1 MTQQTSA
8 HAGSLESCDI
18 LVTLERCPVGQGRT
32 LQLNIA
38 MPELYGEHIHALIEH
53 HLDQLGL
60 HDVRVTAEDKGALDA
75 TILARLDTAFMR
87 LTASAA

>member
-1 MTQQTSA
+1 MTQQINA

-18 LVTLERCPVGQGRT
+18 LVTLERCAEGQGRT
-32 LQLNIA
+32 LQLNVA
-38 MPELYGEHIHALIEH
+38 MPELYGAHIHALVNQ

-60 HDVRVTAEDKGALDA
+60 WDVRVTAEDKGALDA

-87 LTASAA
+87 LTAVEA

>member
-18 LVTLERCPVGQGRT
+18 LVTLERSPTGQGRT
-32 LQLNIA
+32 LQLNVA
-38 MPELYGEHIHALIEH
+38 MPELYGDHIHALITQ

-60 HDVRVTAEDKGALDA
+60 QDVRVTAEDKGALDA

-87 LTASAA
+87 LNALQA